1 MPDGQVPPTFR
12 DWRETEGR
20 GRSPWPRARHE
31 GDPFLR
37 FSNKDR
43 VSRLSQGRDKRML
56 ESPDLAWICQL
67 RPQSGGWGEKAQ
79 DGVTSVWW
87 VDPRAW
93 SPQGH
98 QGVTHCAPRWQSVQ
112 AGVLHGQE
120 WTPPCWWVVFSIT
133 RSWEAQARHGSGGW
147 TQSQLFPAV
156 HSGTSGLERGLDR
169 NRSCVRRADCVPAGP
184 PAWRGD
190 IHLRLDKSVGK
201 NLVMTKETDKAHVKW
216 FSCQTDFYL
225 NLTEV

>member
-1 MPDGQVPPTFR
+1 MWQSCQSSESRSGGFMGSNARWSGPTFR
-12 DWRETEGR
+12 GWRETEGR

-31 GDPFLR
+31 GNPFLR

-120 WTPPCWWVVFSIT
+120 WTPPCWWVIFSIT

-147 TQSQLFPAV
+147 TQSQLFPV
-156 HSGTSGLERGLDR
+156 SFRDQWTWMWPGL
-169 NRSCVRRADCVPAGP
+169 
-184 PAWRGD
+184 
-190 IHLRLDKSVGK
+190 KSV
-201 NLVMTKETDKAHVKW
+201 T
-216 FSCQTDFYL
+216 C
-225 NLTEV
+225 